1 MNKSALCRVV
11 NVLASPIAAASAAL
25 AFLGLLSGCDTP
37 LNDPYPDADNQTS
50 TLYQAFTQPL
60 RHLDPAR
67 SYATDEVEFNGQI
80 YEPPLQYHYLK
91 RPYTLVPLAAT
102 EVPEPQLLDANNQ
115 PLPEDANS
123 VKIAYSLYTIHIKPG
138 IRYQP
143 HPAFARDSNGAPR
156 YLDLS
161 ASDVEKISS
170 PNDFEH
176 LGTRELHAADY
187 ANQIKRLAHPRVHSP
202 ILGVMGEHIVGL
214 SELAKTLAQADKKLR
229 GNKNGESHLDLT
241 QFELAGVKVIDD
253 TTYTIKLNGQYPQLR
268 YWLAMPFFAPV
279 PPEVTRF
286 YDQPALADR
295 NISIDTF
302 PVGTGPYMLSEN
314 DPNRRMVLTKNPNFH
329 GEHYPSEGAPGDR
342 EAGLLQPAGAP
353 LPFIDSAI
361 YSLEKES
368 IPYWNKFLQGYYDAS
383 GISSDSFGEAIRIDR
398 EGEPHLTDTM
408 RERNIKLQTGVTPGV
423 FYTGFNMQDSLVGGY
438 DEKARALRQAI
449 SIAMDY
455 ESYVAIFLNGRGIV
469 AHDPIP
475 TGIYGHQEGEAGVN
489 PYVYDWENGEV
500 RRKSMDYA
508 RELLAQAG
516 YPGGINQKTGKPL
529 LINLDNAASGP
540 QFKSQLDWYRKQ
552 FAKLNIQL
560 VARST
565 TWSRFQQKMA
575 DGNVQMFQA
584 GWLAD
589 YPDPENFLFLLY
601 GPNGAA
607 EHNGQNSANYQ
618 NAEFDRLFR
627 RMRNMPN
634 GVERLATIEKM
645 LEIARRDAPWA
656 WGFFPRQYT
665 LHQAWLNNGKINPI
679 ANNTLKY
686 LSLEPDLRG
695 QKRLAWNDPVWWPL
709 PVVGLLLLVALL
721 PGVLLFIRRERQA
734 PKKKH

>member
-1 MNKSALCRVV
+1 MVFVATT
-11 NVLASPIAAASAAL
+11 
-25 AFLGLLSGCDTP
+25 GLLGACGSP
-37 LNDPYPDADNQTS
+37 LNDPYPDADNQTN
-50 TLYQAFTQPL
+50 TLYEAFSQPL

-91 RPYTLVPLAAT
+91 RPYTLIPLAAT
-102 EVPEPQLLDANNQ
+102 EVPQPQLLDANNQ
-115 PLPEDANS
+115 ALPDDADPA
-123 VKIAYSLYTIHIKPG
+123 KIAYSLYTIHIKPG
-138 IRYQP
+138 TRYQP
-143 HPAFARDSNGAPR
+143 HPAFAKNDQGEPL
-156 YLDLS
+156 YLDLR
-161 ASDVEKISS
+161 AEDVENISS
-170 PNDFEH
+170 PNDFQN
-176 LGTRELHAADY
+176 LGTRELRAADY
-187 ANQIKRLAHPRVHSP
+187 VNQIKRLAHPRAHSP
-202 ILGVMGEHIVGL
+202 ILGVMSEHIVGL
-214 SELAKTLAQADKKLR
+214 SEFTEKLAQADKKLR
-229 GNKNGESHLDLT
+229 AEQGDDAYLDLT
-241 QFELAGVKVIDD
+241 QFDLAGVKVIDD
-253 TTYTIKLNGQYPQLR
+253 TTYSIKINGQYPQLR
-268 YWLAMPFFAPV
+268 FWLAMPFFAPMA
-279 PPEVTRF
+279 PEVTRF
-286 YDQPALADR
+286 YAQPALAAR
-295 NISIDTF
+295 NIGIDTF
-302 PVGTGPYMLSEN
+302 PVGTGPYMLTEN
-314 DPNRRMVLTKNPNFH
+314 DPNRRMVLTQNPNFH
-329 GEHYPSEGAPGDR
+329 GERYPGEGEPGDR
-342 EAGLLQPAGAP
+342 EAGLLQAAGAP
-353 LPFIDSAI
+353 LPFIKRAI

-383 GISSDSFGEAIRIDR
+383 GIGSDSFGEAIRIAR

-408 RERNIKLQTGVTPGV
+408 ARRNIKLQTVVQPGV
-423 FYTGFNMQDSLVGGY
+423 YYLGFNMQDSLVGGY

-449 SIAMDY
+449 SIAIDY
-455 ESYVAIFLNGRGIV
+455 ESYIAIFLNGRGIA

-475 TGIYGHQEGEAGVN
+475 NGIYGNQEGRAGIN
-489 PYVYDWENGEV
+489 PYVYDWENGEA
-500 RRKSMDYA
+500 RRKSLEHA

-516 YPGGINQKTGKPL
+516 YPGGVNQETGKPL

-607 EHNGQNSANYQ
+607 DHNGQNASNYQ
-618 NAEFDRLFR
+618 NAEFDHLFR
-627 RMRNMPN
+627 QMRDMEN
-634 GVERLATIEKM
+634 GPGRLAIINQM

-665 LHQAWLNNGKINPI
+665 LHQAWLHNGKLNPI

-686 LSLEPDLRG
+686 LSLEPEVRAE
-695 QKRLAWNDPVWWPL
+695 KRLAWNDPVWWPL
-709 PVVGLLLLVALL
+709 PVAGGLLVLALL
-721 PGVLLFIRRERQA
+721 PGVMVFIRRERKA
-734 PKKKH
+734 PIKR